1 MWLGC
6 DILKEKNRFKV
17 REGFNPEIPKIPEK
31 IYETPSAKDVI
42 SEVAIRKAIILFF
55 KELGE

>member
-17 REGFNPEIPKIPEK
+17 REGFNPEILKIPEK
-31 IYETPSAKDVI
+31 IYETPS
-42 SEVAIRKAIILFF
+42 EGCNF
-55 KELGE
+55 

>member
-1 MWLGC
+1 M
-6 DILKEKNRFKV
+6 DV
-17 REGFNPEIPKIPEK
+17 
-31 IYETPSAKDVI
+31 IYSKRRTDSRYAKDSTQIYPRYRRKYRRHLAKDVI